1 MTEGARGGGYGLLWW
16 CPGTEAPSL
25 FKYLQVFGNA
35 VEDSPVAQEEYSEP
49 PERNSGSAKSEHLC
63 QQIEFARVEYRLHH
77 AQSHD

>member
-35 VEDSPVAQEEYSEP
+35 VEDSPVTQEEDSDP
-49 PERNSGSAKSEHLC
+49 PEGNSGSANSEHLC
-63 QQIEFARVEYRLHH
+63 QQIEVPGVEYRLNHT
-77 AQSHD
+77 QD